1 MVQRYND
8 KTSRTSVD
16 TCAVVDPVEFKSCDL
31 VYSDGSHCHY
41 GSYSYDSGDLVL
53 NGTSWTLNYKPG

>member
-1 MVQRYND
+1 M
-8 KTSRTSVD
+8 D

-53 NGTSWTLNYKPG
+53 NGTLWTLNYKPG